1 MARAGDVIENPT
13 TGERITFAKTASDT
27 QGELLAFEYLV
38 PPRTPGPPLH
48 VHPYQEERFVEVLSG
63 VLNARLGNDERR
75 IGNGVTFTVS
85 PGTPHTWRNE
95 GTEEVR
101 MLVEIRP
108 AMRMEEVFETTFALA
123 RDGKTDARGVPTNPC
138 RRRSRRGSTRT
149 SCAWPS
155 HPSPCRGSSSG
166 CSRRCVGCSGT
177 MAATR
182 SARFPSRGSPGDE
195 GCARVLRAWR

>member
-1 MARAGDVIENPT
+1 M
-13 TGERITFAKTASDT
+13 
-27 QGELLAFEYLV
+27 

-123 RDGKTDARGVPTNPC
+123 RDGKTDARGVPTNPLQAAVTAREYSDELRLAQPPFAVQRVLLGLLAPVC
-138 RRRSRRGSTRT
+138 RLLGYHGRYPKRGIPIPGQSRR
-149 SCAWPS
+149 
-155 HPSPCRGSSSG
+155 
-166 CSRRCVGCSGT
+166 
-177 MAATR
+177 
-182 SARFPSRGSPGDE
+182 
-195 GCARVLRAWR
+195 

>member
-13 TGERITFAKTASDT
+13 TGERITFARTVSDT

-123 RDGKTDARGVPTNPC
+123 RDGKTDARGVPTNPPQAAVTAREYSDELRLAQPPFAGQRVLLGLLAPVC
-138 RRRSRRGSTRT
+138 RLLGY
-149 SCAWPS
+149 
-155 HPSPCRGSSSG
+155 H
-166 CSRRCVGCSGT
+166 
-177 MAATR
+177 AATR
-182 SARFPSRGSPGDE
+182 SAGFPSRGSPGDE